1 MDFLRRLLFHHLLE
15 KQDHG
20 FLSEGWGY
28 AGDLSTFK
36 RIESYSCQLG
46 TITKLLSRGIDRGI
60 DRVGMQGIG
69 MTKVE
74 KSPSQYLS

>member
-46 TITKLLSRGIDRGI
+46 TITKLLSRGIDLVGLQGI
-60 DRVGMQGIG
+60 D

-74 KSPSQYLS
+74 NSPSQYLS